1 MVVSPEFVVILRFE
15 DTENYENFHRASE
28 GNEKG
33 GEPRGGGWVLQ
44 KRRWRDNTCKIIGP
58 QWSIQQEGGG
68 GELIRRVP

>member
-33 GEPRGGGWVLQ
+33 GEPRGEVGSTEDGGTIPV
-44 KRRWRDNTCKIIGP
+44 K
-58 QWSIQQEGGG
+58 
-68 GELIRRVP
+68 